1 MYHFRLRL
9 AYLLWEVLICVFSVK
24 FCVLTFTFQVCV
36 VISIRLSWPIMLY
49 CWLATA
55 RTKRLERSSGQSR
68 TVGAQLGASKDS
80 SALGAVLTSVPL
92 KVLLLNQIL
101 FSSLVHRLSFYCVIL
116 PTLRPWNIYHE
127 CLFKISYHHGY
138 QGRINHLVCPMHST
152 TPGPHW
158 KARRRGGREG
168 WGRVSPP

>member
-1 MYHFRLRL
+1 
-9 AYLLWEVLICVFSVK
+9 
-24 FCVLTFTFQVCV
+24 
-36 VISIRLSWPIMLY
+36 MLY

-116 PTLRPWNIYHE
+116 PTLRP
-127 CLFKISYHHGY
+127 
-138 QGRINHLVCPMHST
+138 
-152 TPGPHW
+152 
-158 KARRRGGREG
+158 
-168 WGRVSPP
+168 